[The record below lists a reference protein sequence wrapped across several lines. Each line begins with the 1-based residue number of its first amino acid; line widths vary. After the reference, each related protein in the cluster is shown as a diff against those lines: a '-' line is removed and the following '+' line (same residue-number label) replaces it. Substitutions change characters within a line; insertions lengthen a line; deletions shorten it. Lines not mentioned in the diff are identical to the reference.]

1 MCFDLQEP
9 QRATPYDPQDMEIEK
24 VAIPSHG
31 GSPFISSM
39 RQDLRRWAR
48 RVDHGGKRVIHTSIL
63 HDPFG
68 AFRF

>member
-1 MCFDLQEP
+1 
-9 QRATPYDPQDMEIEK
+9 
-24 VAIPSHG
+24 
-31 GSPFISSM
+31 M